1 VSLQKI
7 FAIRPVLLL
16 TLCVLVTGCGG
27 LYEYRVQNM
36 ASLPWDKK
44 FPGDVS
50 LSVAT
55 EPVYNHAWGFYEYKL
70 HVRDGVEKEFQ
81 HLLNQCFEGGCK
93 AEGGNIHIVVTALDT
108 STFPIGSLLIDIRLF
123 FRVEI
128 FYQPSNAPK
137 RKQKT
142 VMVYGFGSDSTG
154 NGNHALE
161 KAIANSF
168 YQLLPTM
175 EEMFG
180 Q

>member
-1 VSLQKI
+1 MFAQKI
-7 FAIRPVLLL
+7 SSEYLLL
-16 TLCVLVTGCGG
+16 LFVMSVVLTGCGG
-27 LYEYRVQNM
+27 LYEYRVNNL

-55 EPVYNHAWGFYEYKL
+55 EPVYNHGWGFYEYKL
-70 HVRDGVEKEFQ
+70 HVRDGVQKQYQ

-93 AEGGNIHIVVTALDT
+93 NEGGNIHLIVTALDT
-108 STFPIGSLLIDIRLF
+108 STFPVGSMLIDIRLF

-128 FYQPSNAPK
+128 FYMHSNAQK

-142 VMVYGFGSDSTG
+142 VMIYGFGSDSNG
-154 NGNHALE
+154 NGNHAME
-161 KAIANSF
+161 KAVANSF
-168 YQLLPTM
+168 YQLLPTL